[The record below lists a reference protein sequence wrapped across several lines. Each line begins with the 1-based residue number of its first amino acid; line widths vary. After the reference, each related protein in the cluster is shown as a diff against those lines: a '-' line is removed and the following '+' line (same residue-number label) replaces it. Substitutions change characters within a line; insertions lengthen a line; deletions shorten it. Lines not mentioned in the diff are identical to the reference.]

1 MSAVLVS
8 VPVHKR
14 LLNIL
19 HAKKYI
25 IRVDHTAKFFLFNPV
40 FLYRFIVFGIV
51 IMDTD
56 NTEIRLVD
64 SWSIDEIVELYIAG
78 GWWKE
83 SYDTSLINQ
92 MIAGSFIFAVVI
104 DTTMGKAVGMGRVI
118 SDGIS
123 DAYIQDLVVLPK
135 YRRQG
140 LGKKLVNFL
149 IKQCLSEGIVWI
161 GVIAE
166 PGSDKL
172 YRGLGFKP
180 MKGHIP
186 MLYQLEE

>member
-1 MSAVLVS
+1 MSNS
-8 VPVHKR
+8 D
-14 LLNIL
+14 I
-19 HAKKYI
+19 
-25 IRVDHTAKFFLFNPV
+25 
-40 FLYRFIVFGIV
+40 
-51 IMDTD
+51 
-56 NTEIRLVD
+56 EIRFVD
-64 SWSIDEIVELYIAG
+64 FWSLDEIVELYKAG

-83 SYDTSLINQ
+83 SYDPLLIHQ
-92 MIAGSFIFAVVI
+92 MIAGSFVFAVVV
-104 DTTMGKAVGMGRVI
+104 DTTSDKAVGMGRVI

-135 YRRQG
+135 YRG
-140 LGKKLVNFL
+140 CGIGKKLVDSL
-149 IKQCLSEGIVWI
+149 IKQCLSNGIVWI

-180 MKGHIP
+180 MKGNVP

>member
-1 MSAVLVS
+1 MS
-8 VPVHKR
+8 
-14 LLNIL
+14 NGDI
-19 HAKKYI
+19 
-25 IRVDHTAKFFLFNPV
+25 
-40 FLYRFIVFGIV
+40 
-51 IMDTD
+51 
-56 NTEIRLVD
+56 EIRFVD
-64 SWSIDEIVELYIAG
+64 SWSIDEIVELYRAG

-92 MIAGSFIFAVVI
+92 MIAGSFIFAVVV
-104 DTTMGKAVGMGRVI
+104 DTTSDKAVGMGRVI

-135 YRRQG
+135 YRDHG
-140 LGKKLVNFL
+140 IGKKLVDSL
-149 IKQCLSEGIVWI
+149 IKQCLSNGIVWI

-180 MKGHIP
+180 MKDHIP

>member
-1 MSAVLVS
+1 MS
-8 VPVHKR
+8 
-14 LLNIL
+14 NGDI
-19 HAKKYI
+19 
-25 IRVDHTAKFFLFNPV
+25 
-40 FLYRFIVFGIV
+40 
-51 IMDTD
+51 
-56 NTEIRLVD
+56 EIRFVD
-64 SWSIDEIVELYIAG
+64 SWSIDEIVELYRAG

-92 MIAGSFIFAVVI
+92 MIDGSFVFAVVV
-104 DTTMGKAVGMGRVI
+104 DTTIDKAVGMGRVI

-135 YRRQG
+135 YRG
-140 LGKKLVNFL
+140 HGIGKKLVDFL
-149 IKQCLSEGIVWI
+149 IKQCLSNGIVWI

-180 MKGHIP
+180 MKDHIP

>member
-1 MSAVLVS
+1 MS
-8 VPVHKR
+8 
-14 LLNIL
+14 NGDI
-19 HAKKYI
+19 
-25 IRVDHTAKFFLFNPV
+25 
-40 FLYRFIVFGIV
+40 
-51 IMDTD
+51 
-56 NTEIRLVD
+56 EIRFVD
-64 SWSIDEIVELYIAG
+64 SWSIDEIVELYRAG

-92 MIAGSFIFAVVI
+92 MIDGSFIFAVVV
-104 DTTMGKAVGMGRVI
+104 DTTIDKAVGMGRVI

-135 YRRQG
+135 YRG
-140 LGKKLVNFL
+140 YGIGKKLVDFL
-149 IKQCLSEGIVWI
+149 IKQCLSKGIVWI

-180 MKGHIP
+180 MKDHIP

>member
-1 MSAVLVS
+1 M
-8 VPVHKR
+8 
-14 LLNIL
+14 NNGDI
-19 HAKKYI
+19 
-25 IRVDHTAKFFLFNPV
+25 
-40 FLYRFIVFGIV
+40 
-51 IMDTD
+51 
-56 NTEIRLVD
+56 EIRFVD
-64 SWSIDEIVELYIAG
+64 SWSIDEIVELYRTG

-92 MIAGSFIFAVVI
+92 MIDGSFIFAVVV
-104 DTTMGKAVGMGRVI
+104 DTTIDKAVGMGRVL

-123 DAYIQDLVVLPK
+123 DAYIQDLVILPK
-135 YRRQG
+135 YRG
-140 LGKKLVNFL
+140 HGIGKKLVDSL
-149 IKQCLSEGIVWI
+149 IKQCLSNSIVWI

-180 MKGHIP
+180 MKDHIP

>member
-1 MSAVLVS
+1 MS
-8 VPVHKR
+8 
-14 LLNIL
+14 NGDI
-19 HAKKYI
+19 
-25 IRVDHTAKFFLFNPV
+25 
-40 FLYRFIVFGIV
+40 
-51 IMDTD
+51 
-56 NTEIRLVD
+56 EIRFVD
-64 SWSIDEIVELYIAG
+64 SWSIDEIVELYRAG

-92 MIAGSFIFAVVI
+92 MIDGSFIFAVVV
-104 DTTMGKAVGMGRVI
+104 DTTSDKAVGMGRII

-123 DAYIQDLVVLPK
+123 DAYIQDLIVLPK

-140 LGKKLVNFL
+140 LGKKLVDFL
-149 IKQCLSEGIVWI
+149 IKQCLSKGIVWI

-180 MKGHIP
+180 MKDHIP

>member
-1 MSAVLVS
+1 MS
-8 VPVHKR
+8 
-14 LLNIL
+14 NGDI
-19 HAKKYI
+19 
-25 IRVDHTAKFFLFNPV
+25 
-40 FLYRFIVFGIV
+40 
-51 IMDTD
+51 
-56 NTEIRLVD
+56 EIRFVD
-64 SWSIDEIVELYIAG
+64 SWSIDEIVELYRAG

-83 SYDTSLINQ
+83 SYDRSLINQ
-92 MIAGSFIFAVVI
+92 MIAGSFVFAVVV
-104 DTTMGKAVGMGRVI
+104 DTTIDKAVGMGRVI

-135 YRRQG
+135 YRG
-140 LGKKLVNFL
+140 HGIGKKLVDSL
-149 IKQCLSEGIVWI
+149 IKQCLSNGIVWI

-180 MKGHIP
+180 MKDHIP

>member
-1 MSAVLVS
+1 VF
-8 VPVHKR
+8 
-14 LLNIL
+14 
-19 HAKKYI
+19 
-25 IRVDHTAKFFLFNPV
+25 DHTAKFFLFNHV

-51 IMDTD
+51 IMEMD
-56 NTEIRLVD
+56 NTEIRLVN

-78 GWWKE
+78 GWWKD

-92 MIAGSFIFAVVI
+92 MIVGSFIFAVVV

-140 LGKKLVNFL
+140 LGKKLVDFL
-149 IKQCLSEGIVWI
+149 INQCLSKGIVWI

-172 YRGLGFKP
+172 YRSLGFKP